1 MPELVIPN
9 WSALGE
15 VIQVAEERILICSP
29 YYSNRSINFLVD
41 NLGDVPALQFWTRLN
56 PQDWLSGAID
66 PRCLLALMDTLIH
79 DGRTVDL
86 SISSRLHA
94 KVYAAD
100 YKIALLG
107 SSNFSDGGF
116 STNIELLLKFVD
128 DEADS
133 ILKNIEKNLPQ
144 KLNNINL
151 EEFSNWVSTSGPIIE
166 NLRKKPDD
174 SPDELSEIQRSLD
187 ELFVPPAE
195 NPVNPQDYQS
205 MDAFV
210 EWLSRFEYLPGAKM
224 LLARHFNTD
233 GNNLTGHF
241 KQCYFG
247 VLMFLDRN
255 LEIVYY
261 LAEELK
267 TIKEDKIYQPSDD
280 ILDKWI
286 EYFENHS
293 SLRGDNYNFSV
304 LRGYLPSSFGGTCYG
319 GGGGIS
325 TFKRM
330 LPLVAKYLSEVG
342 GGD

>member
-1 MPELVIPN
+1 MPELIVPN
-9 WSALGE
+9 WSTLGE
-15 VIQVAEERILICSP
+15 VIRGAEKRILICSP
-29 YYSNRSINFLVD
+29 YYTDRSINFLVD
-41 NLGDVPALQFWTRLN
+41 NLGDVPVLQFWTRLN
-56 PQDWLSGAID
+56 PQDWLSGAIE
-66 PRCLLALMDTLIH
+66 PNCLLALLDTLIH

-116 STNIELLLKFVD
+116 STNIELLVKFVD
-128 DEADS
+128 DEAES
-133 ILKNIEKNLPQ
+133 ILKNIETNLPQ
-144 KLNNINL
+144 KLSNMNL
-151 EEFSNWVSTSGPIIE
+151 EVFKNWVSTSEPIIK

-187 ELFVPPAE
+187 ELFVPPAK
-195 NPVNPQDYQS
+195 NPVNPKDYQL
-205 MDAFV
+205 MDSFV
-210 EWLSRFEYLPGAKM
+210 EWLRKNEYLPGAKM

-241 KQCYFG
+241 KQCYYG
-247 VLMFLDRN
+247 ALMFLN
-255 LEIVYY
+255 QNMEIAHY
-261 LAEELK
+261 LTEELK

-280 ILDKWI
+280 ILEEWVD
-286 EYFENHS
+286 YFEKHS
-293 SLRGDNYNFSV
+293 SMRGDDYNFSV

-330 LPLVAKYLSEVG
+330 LPLVAEYLSEVG
-342 GGD
+342 GRD